1 MLKFNDDKKFKI
13 MQITDIQEIP
23 NVSIDTLNLLNA
35 ALNSE
40 RPDLVVLTGDQ
51 IKGYGITYKGK
62 GDELHNNVA
71 KIINKIMH
79 PITSRN
85 IPFAVTFGNH
95 DRQVGI
101 SNEQQFE
108 KIYKKLPNCIYNDEN
123 SFDAGTY
130 NIPIYSNDGKEIVFN
145 LYLIDSQTDKKGGG
159 YEPVTKEQIEWYKST
174 RESLKKDDTY
184 IPSILFQHIPLCEY
198 YSLLKRVKRF
208 KHKAIRAYRQHKNEF
223 YILDDNSKG
232 NFLEPPSIPDENTGE
247 FDAISEKGD
256 VIAVFAGHDH
266 KNDFVGKYK
275 NITMGFTPSAGFN
288 EYGNGIHRGVRIIE
302 LDENNPKNF
311 KSRIVTYQDLGF
323 NKLQKPV
330 KDFIYRHSPA
340 TLDAALITIRNILI
354 PIILILLIILLKYKL
369 KLNIIIRKS

>member
-1 MLKFNDDKKFKI
+1 MLRFNDDKKFKI

-23 NVSIDTLNLLNA
+23 NVSEDTLNLLNA
-35 ALNSE
+35 ALDSE
-40 RPDLVVLTGDQ
+40 KPDLVVLTGDQ

-62 GDELHNNVA
+62 GEELYNNVA
-71 KIINKIMH
+71 KTINKIMQ
-79 PITSRN
+79 PITSRS

-101 SNEQQFE
+101 SNEQQFD
-108 KIYKKLPNCIYNDEN
+108 KIYKKLPNCIYNDKN
-123 SFDAGTY
+123 SFGAGTY
-130 NIPIYSNDGKEIVFN
+130 NIPIYSNERNEIAFN
-145 LYLIDSQTDKKGGG
+145 LYLIDSQSDKKGGG
-159 YEPVTKEQIEWYKST
+159 YEAVSKEQIDWYKST
-174 RESLKKDDTY
+174 REALKKYDSY

-198 YSLLKRVKRF
+198 YKLLKRVSRF

-232 NFLEPPSIPDENTGE
+232 NFLEPPSIPDRNTGE
-247 FDAISEKGD
+247 FEAISEKGD
-256 VIAVFAGHDH
+256 VIAVFVGHDH

-288 EYGNGIHRGVRIIE
+288 EYGNGRYRGVRIIDI
-302 LDENNPKNF
+302 DESNPKSF

-323 NKLQKPV
+323 NKLKKPV

-340 TLDAALITIRNILI
+340 TLDAALITIRNILV
-354 PIILILLIILLKYKL
+354 PIILVLLIILLNCKL
-369 KLNIIIRKS
+369 